1 MGPGRQLQ
9 GKHFQA
15 GGFYKNIPEGEEI
28 NRIYFWPFI
37 VLLSFPVSYR
47 VTFFFFL

>member
-15 GGFYKNIPEGEEI
+15 GGFYKNIPEEEKKLSEFI
-28 NRIYFWPFI
+28 SGPLLFYSPFQFHI
-37 VLLSFPVSYR
+37 E
-47 VTFFFFL
+47 